1 MHALAIVYMWYVMYF
16 ASTIPSLASSF
27 FLLFFFFGKNQR
39 RNTLKNIMIQE
50 KTLLM
55 YVYLNLKKE
64 EENSDEVMKYLVFV
78 LLVYINSIYQHNV
91 LLFTL
96 LQVMLTV
103 S

>member
-1 MHALAIVYMWYVMYF
+1 
-16 ASTIPSLASSF
+16 
-27 FLLFFFFGKNQR
+27 
-39 RNTLKNIMIQE
+39 MIQE

-55 YVYLNLKKE
+55 YVYPNLKKE

-96 LQVMLTV
+96 L
-103 S
+103 

>member
-1 MHALAIVYMWYVMYF
+1 
-16 ASTIPSLASSF
+16 
-27 FLLFFFFGKNQR
+27 
-39 RNTLKNIMIQE
+39 
-50 KTLLM
+50 M

-96 LQVMLTV
+96 L
-103 S
+103 

>member
-1 MHALAIVYMWYVMYF
+1 
-16 ASTIPSLASSF
+16 
-27 FLLFFFFGKNQR
+27 
-39 RNTLKNIMIQE
+39 MIQE

-55 YVYLNLKKE
+55 YVYLNFKKK

-96 LQVMLTV
+96 L
-103 S
+103 

>member
-1 MHALAIVYMWYVMYF
+1 
-16 ASTIPSLASSF
+16 
-27 FLLFFFFGKNQR
+27 
-39 RNTLKNIMIQE
+39 MIQE
-50 KTLLM
+50 KTLLK

-96 LQVMLTV
+96 L
-103 S
+103 